1 MSEEIKKAET
11 IENVNKEFCENLE
24 QLKSRA
30 GGGKSLYFSC
40 C

>member
-11 IENVNKEFCENLE
+11 IENVNKEFCETLE

-30 GGGKSLYFSC
+30 GGGESLYFSC

>member
-1 MSEEIKKAET
+1 MSEEIKKEET
-11 IENVNKEFCENLE
+11 IKDVNKEFCERLE
-24 QLKSRA
+24 QLKSRS

>member
-11 IENVNKEFCENLE
+11 IENVNKEFCKTLE

>member
-1 MSEEIKKAET
+1 MSEIKKVET
-11 IENVNKEFCENLE
+11 IEDVNKEFCEKLE
-24 QLKSRA
+24 QLKSCV